1 MELSEQDIL
10 LIKQLIEE
18 SDFDELSL
26 HIDGLSLEFS
36 KEIYSPDKVKL
47 QDDEPKPK
55 KRNLKP
61 LTLEDVHSESTQ
73 SSMQK
78 DSDNFAKLVT
88 EEDIISV
95 DAPML
100 GTFYRS
106 SRPGTP
112 PFVEVGSLIKEDDTL
127 CLIEVMK
134 VFSAVKAKTKGE
146 IVSIPV
152 DNGTMVEYGQPL
164 FLIKQKPSK
173 NPASK

>member
-18 SDFDELSL
+18 SAFDELSL

-36 KEIYSPDKVKL
+36 KELHSPDRVKL
-47 QDDEPKPK
+47 QDDIVKPK
-55 KRNLKP
+55 RRNVP
-61 LTLEDVHSESTQ
+61 SPAPVDIQPESIEDFS
-73 SSMQK
+73 QK
-78 DSDNFAKLVT
+78 DSANFSKLLA
-88 EEDIISV
+88 EEDTISV

-106 SRPGTP
+106 PRPGTP
-112 PFVEVGSLIKEDDTL
+112 PFVEVGSLVNTDDTL

-134 VFSAVKAKTKGE
+134 VFSAVKAKIKGE

-164 FLIKQKPSK
+164 FLIKQKPS
-173 NPASK
+173 NHNDS

>member
-26 HIDGLSLEFS
+26 YIDGLSLEFS
-36 KEIYSPDKVKL
+36 KDLHSSDKVTI
-47 QDDEPKPK
+47 QDDVPKPK
-55 KRNLKP
+55 QGNSPSAKP
-61 LTLEDVHSESTQ
+61 ANVQLESTQ
-73 SSMQK
+73 DSIQK
-78 DSDNFAKLVT
+78 DSTSFSKVLT
-88 EEDIISV
+88 EEDTISV

-106 SRPGTP
+106 PRPGTP
-112 PFVEVGSLIKEDDTL
+112 PFVEIGSLVNEDDTL

-134 VFSAVKAKTKGE
+134 VFSAVKAKIKGE
-146 IVSIPV
+146 IISIPV
-152 DNGTMVEYGQPL
+152 DNGTLVEYGQPL

-173 NPASK
+173 NNDS

>member
-1 MELSEQDIL
+1 MELSDQDIL

-18 SDFDELSL
+18 SDFDELNL

-36 KEIYSPDKVKL
+36 KDIYSSDNLKL
-47 QDDEPKPK
+47 QDDEPRSKR
-55 KRNLKP
+55 RNLKP
-61 LTLEDVHSESTQ
+61 PTLEDIQSESTQ
-73 SSMQK
+73 DSIQK
-78 DSDNFAKLVT
+78 DSSNFSKMVA
-88 EEDIISV
+88 EEDVISV

-106 SRPGTP
+106 PRPGTP
-112 PFVEVGSLIKEDDTL
+112 SFVEVGSLVNEDDTL

-134 VFSAVKAKTKGE
+134 VFSAVKAKIKGE

-164 FLIKQKPSK
+164 FLIKQQPNK
-173 NPASK
+173 NTAS